1 MGIQFINGFFF
12 ISMINKSLMEY
23 YQTNFSLMQHQKW
36 NLEYID
42 TLIPFERDLY
52 IGLLINHQRNI
63 AELAKQSQ

>member
-1 MGIQFINGFFF
+1 
-12 ISMINKSLMEY
+12 MINKSLMEH